1 MELSGMD
8 LGAVALGIVAL
19 VWGADRF
26 VLGAAGVARN
36 LGVSTLVIGLVIV
49 GFGTSAP
56 ELLVSAMAG
65 LEGATGLAVG
75 NALGSNIANIGLVL
89 GTTALIVPLAVHSG
103 VLKREFPV
111 LLFMCFAVLILLWDG
126 YLGRLDGFILV
137 AALVGLIY
145 WTVRLALRERDHDP
159 LQAEVAEEIPESITM
174 GAAVLWL
181 VVGLV
186 VLLAGARM
194 VVWGAVN
201 IAHAFGVSEVII
213 GLTIVAIGTSL
224 PELAASIM
232 GALKGEPDLA
242 IGNVVGSNLFNLLGV
257 LGLPALIHPEVLDAS
272 VLSRDYPVMLG
283 LTLALF
289 LLVYSRRRTP
299 RIGRGSGFLLLG
311 AYGAYMTTLYFVTVS

>member
-1 MELSGMD
+1 MD

-65 LEGATGLAVG
+65 LAGSTGLAVG

-89 GTTALIVPLAVHSG
+89 GITALIVPLAVQSG

-111 LLFMCFAVLILLWDG
+111 LLVMSFGVLLLLLDG
-126 YLGRLDGFILV
+126 ELGRLDGVIL
-137 AALVGLIY
+137 LGCLIGLIY

-159 LQAEVAEEIPESITM
+159 LQAEVAEEIPEAIGM

-181 VVGLV
+181 LVGLV
-186 VLLAGARM
+186 VLLVGARM

-201 IAHAFGVSEVII
+201 IAQAFGVSEVII

-224 PELAASIM
+224 PELAASVM

-257 LGLPALIHPEVLDAS
+257 LGLPAVIHPAVLDPS
-272 VLSRDYPVMLG
+272 VLQRDYPVMLA
-283 LTLALF
+283 LTVALF
-289 LLVYSRRRTP
+289 LLAYNWRRTP
-299 RIGRGSGFLLLG
+299 RIGRSGGLLLLG
-311 AYGAYMTTLYFVTVS
+311 AYGAYMTTLYFAMVS

>member
-1 MELSGMD
+1 MALNGID

-26 VLGAAGVARN
+26 VLGAAATARN

-65 LEGATGLAVG
+65 LAQSTGLAVG

-89 GTTALIVPLAVHSG
+89 GTTALIVPLAVQSG

-111 LLFMCFAVLILLWDG
+111 LLAMSFGALLLLWDG
-126 YLGRLDGFILV
+126 HLGRLDGVILLL
-137 AALVGLIY
+137 ALVLLIY
-145 WTVRLALRERDHDP
+145 WTVRLAMRERNHDP
-159 LQAEVAEEIPESITM
+159 LQAEVAEELPEGMST
-174 GAAVLWL
+174 GVALLWL
-181 VVGLV
+181 LLGLG
-186 VLLAGARM
+186 VLLVGARL
-194 VVWGAVN
+194 VVWGGVN
-201 IAHAFGVSEVII
+201 IAQAFGVSEVII

-224 PELAASIM
+224 PELAASVM

-257 LGLPALIHPEVLDAS
+257 LGLPAVIHPADLDPA

-283 LTLALF
+283 LTVALF
-289 LLVYSRRRTP
+289 LLAYLRRREP
-299 RIGRGSGFLLLG
+299 RIGRAGGVFLLG
-311 AYGAYMTTLYFVTVS
+311 AYGAYMTTLYFATVS

>member
-1 MELSGMD
+1 M
-8 LGAVALGIVAL
+8 
-19 VWGADRF
+19 
-26 VLGAAGVARN
+26 
-36 LGVSTLVIGLVIV
+36 
-49 GFGTSAP
+49 
-56 ELLVSAMAG
+56 
-65 LEGATGLAVG
+65 
-75 NALGSNIANIGLVL
+75 
-89 GTTALIVPLAVHSG
+89 
-103 VLKREFPV
+103 
-111 LLFMCFAVLILLWDG
+111 
-126 YLGRLDGFILV
+126 
-137 AALVGLIY
+137 
-145 WTVRLALRERDHDP
+145 
-159 LQAEVAEEIPESITM
+159 AEEIPESITM

-311 AYGAYMTTLYFVTVS
+311 AYGAYMTTLYFATVS

>member
-75 NALGSNIANIGLVL
+75 NALGSNIANVGLVL

>member
-1 MELSGMD
+1 MD

-65 LEGATGLAVG
+65 MEGATGLAVG

-111 LLFMCFAVLILLWDG
+111 LLFMSVAALVLLWDG
-126 YLGRLDGFILV
+126 HLGRLDGFILV
-137 AALVGLIY
+137 SALVGLIY
-145 WTVRLALRERDHDP
+145 WTVRLALKERNHDP
-159 LQAEVAEEIPESITM
+159 LQAEVAEEIPESLAM

-186 VLLAGARM
+186 VLLVGARL
-194 VVWGAVN
+194 VVWGGVN

-224 PELAASIM
+224 PELAASVM

-257 LGLPALIHPEVLDAS
+257 LGLPALIHPEALDPS

-283 LTLALF
+283 LTLILF
-289 LLVYSRRRTP
+289 LLAYNRRRAP
-299 RIGRGSGFLLLG
+299 RIGRGGGLLLLG
-311 AYGAYMTTLYFVTVS
+311 AYGAYMTTLYFATVS

>member
-1 MELSGMD
+1 MD

-89 GTTALIVPLAVHSG
+89 GTTALIVPLAIHSG

-126 YLGRLDGFILV
+126 HLGRLDGFILV
-137 AALVGLIY
+137 AALVGLVY
-145 WTVRLALRERDHDP
+145 WTVRLALKERDHDP
-159 LQAEVAEEIPESITM
+159 LQAEVAEEIPETLAM

-224 PELAASIM
+224 PELAASVM

-311 AYGAYMTTLYFVTVS
+311 AYGAYMTTLYFATVS

>member
-65 LEGATGLAVG
+65 LDGATGLAVG

>member
-1 MELSGMD
+1 MD

-65 LEGATGLAVG
+65 LDGATGLAVG
-75 NALGSNIANIGLVL
+75 NALGSNIANVGLVL

-111 LLFMCFAVLILLWDG
+111 LLIMSFAALILLWDG

-145 WTVRLALRERDHDP
+145 WTVRLALKERNHDP

-174 GAAVLWL
+174 GAALVWL

-186 VLLAGARM
+186 VLLVGARL

-224 PELAASIM
+224 PELAASVM

-257 LGLPALIHPEVLDAS
+257 LGVPALIHPATLDAS

-289 LLVYSRRRTP
+289 LLAYLRRSAP
-299 RIGRGSGFLLLG
+299 RIGRGGGLLLLG
-311 AYGAYMTTLYFVTVS
+311 GYGAYMTTLYFATVS